1 MPASFVRRVAKLEDQ
16 AATAKTL
23 AQRVAEFVQP
33 TIEDLGFALVRVE
46 FLGLKNPRV
55 QIMVERADERA
66 MTVDDCASVSRGVS
80 AVLDVEDIIPGAYTL
95 EVSSPGIDRPLVS
108 LADYQRFAGFEAK
121 VEMARP
127 LEGRRRFRGRLLGAD
142 GEVISLETPEG
153 AVALPF
159 ADIHRAKL
167 ILTDE
172 LIRAHQ
178 GKNMS

>member
-1 MPASFVRRVAKLEDQ
+1 MAKLEDQ

-23 AQRVAEFVQP
+23 AQRVAEYVQP
-33 TIEDLGFALVRVE
+33 TIEDLGFAMVRVE

-55 QIMVERADERA
+55 QIMVERVDQQG
-66 MTVDDCASVSRGVS
+66 MTVDDCALVSRAVS
-80 AVLDVEDIIPGAYTL
+80 ALLDVEDVIPGAYTL

-108 LADYQRFAGFEAK
+108 LADYERFAGFEAK
-121 VEMARP
+121 VELSRP
-127 LEGRRRFRGRLLGAD
+127 LEGRRRFRGLLKGAAGD
-142 GEVISLETPEG
+142 AVSLETPEG
-153 AVALPF
+153 TVALPF

-178 GKNMS
+178 GKTMS

>member
-1 MPASFVRRVAKLEDQ
+1 MAKLEDQ

-23 AQRVAEFVQP
+23 AQRVAEYVQP
-33 TIEDLGFALVRVE
+33 TIEDLGFAMVRVE

-55 QIMVERADERA
+55 QIMVERVDQQG
-66 MTVDDCASVSRGVS
+66 MTVDDCALVSRAVS
-80 AVLDVEDIIPGAYTL
+80 ALLDVEDVIPGAYTL

-108 LADYQRFAGFEAK
+108 LDDYQRFAGFEAK
-121 VEMARP
+121 VELSRP
-127 LEGRRRFRGRLLGAD
+127 LEGRRRFRGLLKGASGD
-142 GEVISLETPEG
+142 AVSLETPEG
-153 AVALPF
+153 TVALPF

-178 GKNMS
+178 GKTMS

>member
-1 MPASFVRRVAKLEDQ
+1 MAKLEDQ

-23 AQRVAEFVQP
+23 AQRVAEYVQP
-33 TIEDLGFALVRVE
+33 TIEDLGFAMVRVE

-55 QIMVERADERA
+55 QIMVERVDQQG
-66 MTVDDCASVSRGVS
+66 MTVDDCALVSRAVS
-80 AVLDVEDIIPGAYTL
+80 ALLDVEDVIPGAYTL

-121 VEMARP
+121 VELSRP
-127 LEGRRRFRGRLLGAD
+127 LEGRRRFRGLLKGASGD
-142 GEVISLETPEG
+142 AVSLETPEG
-153 AVALPF
+153 TVALPF

-178 GKNMS
+178 GKTMS